1 MTSSPPI
8 SFDDLVEKIRK
19 ELMSQ
24 VEREQAN
31 LLEETFTQTIKFL
44 PPPPSS
50 RNLIALWLQVPLSVE
65 RGRLRT
71 LTVVTDS
78 KKQESFG

>member
-1 MTSSPPI
+1 
-8 SFDDLVEKIRK
+8 
-19 ELMSQ
+19 MSQ

-44 PPPPSS
+44 PPPPPPSS
-50 RNLIALWLQVPLSVE
+50 RNLIVLWLQVPLSVE
-65 RGRLRT
+65 RGRLRM
-71 LTVVTDS
+71 LTVITDS